1 MMQLAALKP
10 PLTGLIPT
18 QNRKTPTMRTLDR
31 VMAKKRK
38 HLNKTKRN
46 RLVLEAKLDE
56 RFMLFDCVSGIYTRI
71 KVFYRNNG
79 NLAIAFEAPNRVRIQ
94 REKQWSVDRGDRK
107 TN

>member
-1 MMQLAALKP
+1 
-10 PLTGLIPT
+10 
-18 QNRKTPTMRTLDR
+18 
-31 VMAKKRK
+31 MAKKRK

-79 NLAIAFEAPNRVRIQ
+79 NLAIAFEAPKEVVISREQQ
-94 REKQWSVDRGDRK
+94 RSVKDGIRK
-107 TN
+107 RY